1 MAVQKTSEVDWENWI
16 PAERAT
22 LLFILEGNRILL
34 IHKKRGF
41 GAGYYNAPGG
51 RMEEGETPLECAV
64 RETQEEL
71 CITPVN
77 PVHAGTLMF
86 QFTDGFSIHGEV
98 FSARTFTGVPTET
111 EEAVPHWFDI
121 DTLPWHNMWADD
133 PVWYPKLIAGEKF
146 IGRFIFEK
154 KTMLDYEL
162 LEHPDGYGSADNQN

>member
-1 MAVQKTSEVDWENWI
+1 VKTTDVDWAGWK
-16 PAERAT
+16 PKERAT
-22 LLFILEGNRILL
+22 LMFIFQEKQVLL

-51 RMEEGETPLECAV
+51 RMEPGETPLECAV

-71 CITPVN
+71 RITPLD

-86 QFTDGFSIHGEV
+86 QFIDGHSIHGEV
-98 FSARTFTGVPTET
+98 FTAARFEGRPSET
-111 EEAVPHWFDI
+111 EEAVPHWFPVD
-121 DTLPWHNMWADD
+121 DLPWHNMWADD

-146 IGRFIFEK
+146 TGRFTFDD

-162 LEHPDGYGSADNQN
+162 L